1 MDNVVA
7 GGAMNMM
14 PLVFSFL
21 LLVVGLVAWFFVNR
35 ASVRAN
41 QQIAL
46 MSVIVEQQKRQ
57 IALLRRL
64 CEANEPE
71 SEASAE
77 ETPVAAA
84 PAAGATAGN
93 DDDLFRLVA
102 ER

>member
-7 GGAMNMM
+7 GGGMNMM

-21 LLVVGLVAWFFVNR
+21 ILVFGLVAWFFVNR

-41 QQIAL
+41 QQVAL

-57 IALLRRL
+57 IVLLRRL

-71 SEASAE
+71 SEAPAE
-77 ETPVAAA
+77 EPQVTAA
-84 PAAGATAGN
+84 PGGGTTAGN